1 METRQ
6 IHIGSLAMG
15 GGAPVCIQS
24 MTNTDTRDIES
35 TVTQIQALSE
45 AGCDLV
51 RMSIYDSAC
60 VKAIEEIKKRAQVPL
75 VADIHFDA
83 RLAVG
88 SIEAGIDKLRINPGN
103 IGSREKVQNV
113 VAAAKEHGV
122 PIRIGV
128 NAGSLEKQ
136 LLEKYKGPTAEA
148 LVESALGHAHIL
160 EEEGFY
166 DIVLS
171 VKHSHVPTM
180 IQAYRLLAK
189 KTPYPL
195 HLGVTESGTC
205 AMGTVKS
212 SVGNGSLL
220 LEGIGDT
227 IRVSLAGDPLQEV
240 PVAKRILKAVG
251 LREEGVE
258 VIACPTCGRTSIEV
272 EKIALEVERRLS
284 GIKIPLK
291 VAVMGCV
298 VNGPGEARE
307 ADIGIAGAAG
317 DAILFQHGQKIGKVE
332 GTDLISVLVQEAKRL
347 ACQREQERL

>member
-113 VAAAKEHGV
+113 VAAAKERGV
-122 PIRIGV
+122 PIWIGV
-128 NAGSLEKQ
+128 MQGLW
-136 LLEKYKGPTAEA
+136 
-148 LVESALGHAHIL
+148 
-160 EEEGFY
+160 
-166 DIVLS
+166 
-171 VKHSHVPTM
+171 
-180 IQAYRLLAK
+180 
-189 KTPYPL
+189 
-195 HLGVTESGTC
+195 
-205 AMGTVKS
+205 KS
-212 SVGNGSLL
+212 SCWKNTKGQ
-220 LEGIGDT
+220 
-227 IRVSLAGDPLQEV
+227 RQ
-240 PVAKRILKAVG
+240 KRWWKARWDMPISWRKKG
-251 LREEGVE
+251 FM
-258 VIACPTCGRTSIEV
+258 TSCY
-272 EKIALEVERRLS
+272 
-284 GIKIPLK
+284 P
-291 VAVMGCV
+291 
-298 VNGPGEARE
+298 
-307 ADIGIAGAAG
+307 
-317 DAILFQHGQKIGKVE
+317 
-332 GTDLISVLVQEAKRL
+332 
-347 ACQREQERL
+347 